1 MDTKQEFQAFVGM
14 AYLNGRAVVLA
25 VPLNMKRCAY
35 SADIELLHEFQD
47 RPRW

>member
-1 MDTKQEFQAFVGM
+1 MDTKPGFQALVGM
-14 AYLNGRAVVLA
+14 AYKNGRIDVLA

-35 SADIELLHEFQD
+35 GADIELFHALQD